1 MTLAAVQNL
10 RSFTAGEHPVDLEPG
25 QIAFNLAQENVD
37 LAEGNA
43 NIYMYVGNQS
53 DARMDEDG
61 TVLVGGGTAGKGWI
75 RYSLRSTRVTGD
87 SIYGNLDVIGASV
100 KIRKSGAEYAELVIP
115 KTTDTPAS
123 SSEVGSIR
131 WNPAFG
137 KLQAWDGAKWDNT
150 SKVFV
155 DTSAPAD
162 PSNGDLWLSPSPTP
176 TLYAY
181 VVPAS
186 GPATWVVT
194 SSAASVTALQ
204 PGNGVTANA
213 SNEIDIID
221 QGPF

>member
-10 RSFTAGEHPVDLEPG
+10 RSFTQDEHPTDLEPG
-25 QIAFNLAQENVD
+25 QIAFNLAQGNIN
-37 LAEGNA
+37 LSEGDA

-53 DARMDEDG
+53 DIRMDEDG

-75 RYSLRSTRVTGD
+75 RYSLRGTRVTGD
-87 SIYGNLDVIGASV
+87 SIYGDLDIIGASV
-100 KIRKSGAEYAELVIP
+100 KIRKSGPDYAELVIP
-115 KTTDTPAS
+115 KVADTPSS

-131 WNPAFG
+131 WNSNFG

-155 DTSAPAD
+155 DTVAPAN
-162 PSNGDLWLSPSPTP
+162 PSNGDLWLSPSPIA
-176 TLYAY
+176 TLYVY
-181 VVPAS
+181 VVPTS
-186 GPATWVVT
+186 GPAAWVVT